1 MADMGTPAAGGRV
14 GILLGFVPLIVY
26 GILAGPSVQS
36 RVLALGAATLVTVVA
51 GFGDL
56 KKGRILTWAS
66 LVLFGGLLVATVGL
80 AQTGILIWSG
90 VLINAV
96 LAAVASGS
104 ILAGVPFTLQYA
116 REMVDPAHHDN
127 PVFLRVNILMT
138 GVWGGIFAVNALL
151 DYLSLVLPGPVGQA
165 AALITYCTLAA
176 GIVFTLWYPVH
187 IRKKYAHASPVG
199 Q

>member
-1 MADMGTPAAGGRV
+1 MGSPGAGSRMW
-14 GILLGFVPLIVY
+14 ILLGFVPLIVY

-66 LVLFGGLLVATVGL
+66 LVLFGGLLVATVGM
-80 AQTGILIWSG
+80 AQTGILPWSG
-90 VLINAV
+90 VLIYAA
-96 LAAVASGS
+96 LAAVSFGS

-116 REMVDPAHHDN
+116 REMVHLEHHKN

-138 GVWGGIFAVNALL
+138 GVWGGVFVVNTLL
-151 DYLSLVLPGPVGQA
+151 DYLALVLPGPVGQA
-165 AALITYCTLAA
+165 ATLITYGFLIA
-176 GIVFTLWYPVH
+176 GIVFTLWYPGH
-187 IRKKYAHASPVG
+187 IKKKYAKTSPGG

>member
-1 MADMGTPAAGGRV
+1 MGTPKADGRA

-36 RVLALGAATLVTVVA
+36 RILALGAATLVTLVA

-66 LVLFGGLLVATVGL
+66 LVLFGGLLAALGGL
-80 AQTGILIWSG
+80 GITGILPWTGILIYG
-90 VLINAV
+90 VLGAV
-96 LAAVASGS
+96 TFGS

-116 REMVDPAHHDN
+116 REMVDPAHRDN
-127 PVFLRVNILMT
+127 PVFLGVNILMT
-138 GVWGGIFAVNALL
+138 GVWGSVFVVNALL
-151 DYLSLVLPGPVGQA
+151 DYLALVLPGLAGQA
-165 AALITYCTLAA
+165 AALITYAVLAA
-176 GIVFTLWYPVH
+176 GIVFTLWYPGY
-187 IRKKYAHASPVG
+187 IKKKYAHASPAG

>member
-1 MADMGTPAAGGRV
+1 MGSPVAGSRM
-14 GILLGFVPLIVY
+14 GILLGFVPLIIY

-66 LVLFGGLLVATVGL
+66 LVLFGGLLVVTVGL
-80 AQTGILIWSG
+80 ARTGILIWSG

-96 LAAVASGS
+96 LAAVAFGS

-116 REMVDPAHHDN
+116 REMVDSAHHNN

-138 GVWGGIFAVNALL
+138 GVWGGIFGFNALL
-151 DYLSLVLPGPVGQA
+151 DYLALALPGPAGLA
-165 AALITYCTLAA
+165 AALITYGTLAA
-176 GIVFTLWYPVH
+176 GIVFTIRYPVH
-187 IRKKYAHASPVG
+187 IKKKYAHASPG
-199 Q
+199 GP